1 MLEIYVDA
9 DACPVKQEVLK
20 VAKRHSLGV
29 TFVSNSPMR
38 IPGAEEAKQVVVESR
53 QLDAVD
59 DWIAEHASVN
69 DIVITAD
76 IPLAYRIVKKGARG
90 LSSSGEIFTENNI
103 GHLLAMRD
111 LMTELRNTGEV
122 SGGGPRPFQKEDR
135 SKFLHGLDQVIQ
147 NIKRQNPNKI

>member
-1 MLEIYVDA
+1 MLEIFVDA

-20 VAKRHSLGV
+20 VAKRHALSV
-29 TFVSNSPMR
+29 TFVSNSSMR
-38 IPGAEEAKQVVVESR
+38 ICGAESAKQIVVESR

-59 DWIAEHASVN
+59 DWIAEHAAKN

-76 IPLAYRIVKKGARG
+76 IPLAYRIVKNGARG
-90 LSSSGEIFTENNI
+90 ISSNGEVFTEENI

-135 SKFLHGLDQVIQ
+135 SNFLHSLDQVIQ
-147 NIKRQNPNKI
+147 SIKRERS